1 LEKLISM
8 LIDMTAP
15 MDSLDLR
22 GSRSWRFRDRRQ
34 ERMGATRRE
43 FPRIHDEPALRRK
56 LGLTGTIRAR
66 PCRAIISSHIAF
78 AVHRRNNMLTAFVC
92 HTLSI

>member
-56 LGLTGTIRAR
+56 LGLTGTVAE
-66 PCRAIISSHIAF
+66 PGLAAAGPSSQAILHL
-78 AVHRRNNMLTAFVC
+78 RYTAATIC
-92 HTLSI
+92 